1 MSPDRLPLTD
11 FFLSSSRLKSLD
23 MSKEAIDFVRQRAGQ
38 SPTPSLSVVAGLAW
52 NEAFKTTF
60 LEVPGLRVA
69 GPWVYASCVTL
80 LAVLVLYLLR
90 HYAE

>member
-1 MSPDRLPLTD
+1 
-11 FFLSSSRLKSLD
+11 
-23 MSKEAIDFVRQRAGQ
+23 MSKEAIDFVRQRTVQ
-38 SPTPSLSVVAGLAW
+38 ILTTSLSVVAGLAW

-80 LAVLVLYLLR
+80 LTVLVLYLLR
-90 HYAE
+90 HYVD